1 MCDSAPKIN
10 TLPVKRCA
18 IWTCT
23 VWSIWLATLQTCIT
37 RPAYMLESC
46 AIAHLKELFI
56 AFILFL
62 IPILTYSANSII
74 STFKMKSP
82 MPQIWQ
88 ENSPFK
94 KSKKIWTVK
103 RSTLRFPTKIQ
114 LDFIKE
120 FFWLQGKWFEASH
133 WNTFYC
139 IIKHFK
145 EMGCDQKMPSQGEPI
160 HVRQSL

>member
-1 MCDSAPKIN
+1 
-10 TLPVKRCA
+10 
-18 IWTCT
+18 
-23 VWSIWLATLQTCIT
+23 
-37 RPAYMLESC
+37 MLESC
-46 AIAHLKELFI
+46 AIAHLKELCI

-120 FFWLQGKWFEASH
+120 FFWLQGK
-133 WNTFYC
+133 
-139 IIKHFK
+139 
-145 EMGCDQKMPSQGEPI
+145 
-160 HVRQSL
+160 